1 MGLDEVRT
9 EGYLLGSPGR
19 DTRGFRDPLRS
30 EDPNLPCLASSSPTL
45 ALPAPPGTV
54 PLLLPPPPEPPTA
67 PEVSQ
72 EGNRK
77 RKAREW
83 DLLNEY
89 AAEEP
94 HESEGI
100 PLLASQARP
109 RGTAEPPIPPS
120 RESSPQSQPSR
131 ARSQRPQRRPRRE
144 QYPVRKA
151 DWDPIFRQ
159 EFEWYLHSERAFRRQ
174 FWTNGTMGRDE
185 WPFSTAQMRPSR
197 RR

>member
-1 MGLDEVRT
+1 MALVEETRRATVLVSVSGNHVVQHTEIEVRQQASFSSQDTQVSLERSAQTCSTRIYEATAEEGLEEGEVGLDEVRT

-30 EDPNLPCLASSSPTL
+30 DDPNLPCLASSFPTL

-54 PLLLPPPPEPPTA
+54 PLLLPPPPEPPTV
-67 PEVSQ
+67 PEVPQ

-77 RKAREW
+77 RKARER

-120 RESSPQSQPSR
+120 RESSQPSQPS
-131 ARSQRPQRRPRRE
+131 
-144 QYPVRKA
+144 
-151 DWDPIFRQ
+151 
-159 EFEWYLHSERAFRRQ
+159 
-174 FWTNGTMGRDE
+174 
-185 WPFSTAQMRPSR
+185 
-197 RR
+197 